1 MEKTCG
7 NETFDGR
14 GFTNLSVILQDN
26 LTNFSLIPERA
37 AGGFTFYSWLFPNTL
52 VFSCS
57 GLLGGWIFKSE
68 VTTNLSAVDNLPLLQ
83 VFYNDTRE
91 SSPDE
96 QFRPRVGTGAV
107 PRVKT
112 ISKDGV
118 YEYTLPS
125 PVNVQE
131 GDVVAI
137 IYQQH
142 PTIGKNFLPVA
153 FRATSDNN
161 EASYYHTFI
170 RFTTLFEYPKNDS
183 GPPESGL
190 VRDFSLIPM
199 ITAVMCKSRKR
210 SYYIHR
216 FVKDIQISLKFLR
229 NFTVM

>member
-1 MEKTCG
+1 MEKTCE

-26 LTNFSLIPERA
+26 LTNFYLIPERA
-37 AGGFTFYSWLFPNTL
+37 ARGFISWLFPNTL

-68 VTTNLSAVDNLPLLQ
+68 VTTNLSAVDNLPLFQ
-83 VFYNDTRE
+83 VFYNDTTE
-91 SSPDE
+91 LSTDE
-96 QFRPRVGTGAV
+96 QFRLRVGTDAV
-107 PRVKT
+107 PRVQA

-118 YEYTLPS
+118 YEYTLPY

-142 PTIGKNFLPVA
+142 PTIGRSFLPVA

-161 EASYYHTFI
+161 EASYYHMFI
-170 RFTTLFEYPKNDS
+170 RFITLFEYPKNDFE
-183 GPPESGL
+183 PPENGL
-190 VRDFSLIPM
+190 VRDFRLIPM
-199 ITAVMCKSRKR
+199 ITAVMCE
-210 SYYIHR
+210 
-216 FVKDIQISLKFLR
+216 
-229 NFTVM
+229 